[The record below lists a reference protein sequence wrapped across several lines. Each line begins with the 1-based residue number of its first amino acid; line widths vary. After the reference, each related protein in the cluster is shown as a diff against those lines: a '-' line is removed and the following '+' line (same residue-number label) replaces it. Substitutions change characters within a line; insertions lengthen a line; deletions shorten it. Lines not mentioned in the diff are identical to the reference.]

1 MIKAT
6 VISDASHCPRLN
18 VGGWAAWVRV
28 DNFRIPIKG
37 YGVIKGNPSDATVA
51 EIYAAMNGVWLA
63 TQYGAQDILLQTDC
77 MAVVN
82 LVNRTAKSER
92 IIRIWREARQMMW
105 YVRKVKNLSARHV
118 PGHKEVHNAATFVQ
132 DWCDIHAGKAM
143 REARQGRNVFE
154 VTP

>member
-6 VISDASHCPRLN
+6 VISDASHCPRLK

-51 EIYAAMNGVWLA
+51 EIYAALNGVWLA

-77 MAVVN
+77 LAVVN
-82 LVNRTAKSER
+82 LVKMTAKSER
-92 IIRIWREARQMMW
+92 IIRIWREAIDHAW
-105 YVRKVKNLSARHV
+105 YRKVKNLDARHV
-118 PGHKEVHNAATFVQ
+118 PGHREIHNAATFVQ
-132 DWCDIHAGKAM
+132 DWCDQHAGKAM
-143 REARQGRNVFE
+143 RAARNGNNMFE
-154 VTP
+154 VSP